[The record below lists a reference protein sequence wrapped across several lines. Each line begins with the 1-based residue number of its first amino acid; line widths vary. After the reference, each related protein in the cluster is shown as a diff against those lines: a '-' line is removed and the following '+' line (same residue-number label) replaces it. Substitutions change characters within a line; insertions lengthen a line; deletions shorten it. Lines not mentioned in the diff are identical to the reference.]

1 MKNTIVSLTIFF
13 LLFISCIISHN
24 ILINKLDDLNKT
36 IIAIENHIN
45 NNRWDTADDLINR
58 TIEEFK
64 TDSPFISFI
73 VSNEIVENIEDSLE
87 YISFYISEKDKFSS
101 LFFSNKSKMNINS
114 VIESQKI
121 NLKNIF

>member
-1 MKNTIVSLTIFF
+1 MKNTIVSLTIFL

-24 ILINKLDDLNKT
+24 ILINKLNNLDKT
-36 IIAIENHIN
+36 IIVIENHIN
-45 NNRWDTADDLINR
+45 KNHWATADDLINR

-87 YISFYISEKDKFSS
+87 YISFYISENDKFSS

-121 NLKNIF
+121 NIKNIF